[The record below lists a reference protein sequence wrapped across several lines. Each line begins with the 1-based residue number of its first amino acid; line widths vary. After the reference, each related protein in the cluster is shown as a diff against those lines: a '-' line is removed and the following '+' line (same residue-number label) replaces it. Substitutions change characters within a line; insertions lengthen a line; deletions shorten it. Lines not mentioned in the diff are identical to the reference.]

1 MERGGTAENERSL
14 ILSAEVYG
22 RRVLLTGDVERI
34 GELRLLDLPQ
44 ERLRSDVLKVAHHG
58 SRTSS
63 AGFLLD
69 AVDPRWALISVGP
82 KNPYYHPSPEVLE
95 RFAARGLRVLRTD
108 RDGEIRLRF
117 GGDGRIRLDLPGSP
131 KEGS

>member
-1 MERGGTAENERSL
+1 
-14 ILSAEVYG
+14 
-22 RRVLLTGDVERI
+22 LTGDVERV
-34 GELRLLDLPQ
+34 GELHLLDLPR
-44 ERLRSDVLKVAHHG
+44 ERLRADVLKVAHHG

-69 AVDPRWALISVGP
+69 AVEPRWAPISVGP

-95 RFAARGLRVLRTD
+95 RFAERHLHVLRTD

-117 GGDGRIRLDLPGSP
+117 GRDGRIRLDLPGTP
-131 KEGS
+131 KEVF